1 MRAASRAWPY
11 RSRGRVEAE
20 SMPTEEGRTMSDR
33 ETVPD
38 PEPRW
43 DQMEGKQWG
52 ATPEPVQQ
60 PAPSPPA
67 AKSWS
72 LALLGLVIVAALA
85 LLIVAIIN
93 A

>member
-1 MRAASRAWPY
+1 
-11 RSRGRVEAE
+11 
-20 SMPTEEGRTMSDR
+20 MSDR

-43 DQMEGKQWG
+43 NRPGTKEWG

-60 PAPSPPA
+60 PAPTPPGS
-67 AKSWS
+67 KSWA

-85 LLIVAIIN
+85 LLIVAIAN

>member
-1 MRAASRAWPY
+1 
-11 RSRGRVEAE
+11 
-20 SMPTEEGRTMSDR
+20 MSDR

-43 DQMEGKQWG
+43 DQLQGKQWG

-60 PAPSPPA
+60 PAPTPPA
-67 AKSWS
+67 AKSW
-72 LALLGLVIVAALA
+72 AMIGLGLVIVAALA
-85 LLIVAIIN
+85 LLIVAIAN